1 MTSMNDKIDLY
12 EPWILSMVLFIMSCV
27 VVF

>member
-12 EPWILSMVLFIMSCV
+12 EPWILAMVLFIMSSV